1 MRSLR
6 ALMREICMSGHSKWA
21 QIKRQKGVADTKKG
35 AAFTKLANAITI
47 ATREGGKDPS
57 MNFRL
62 RLAIEKAREANMPKD
77 NVERAI
83 KRGVGEANDRSIEAI
98 TYEGY
103 GPGGIAVVVET
114 FTDSRNRTTGELR
127 STFGKYGGTLAN
139 TNSVLWMFE
148 RRGFLEVPSS
158 NREAVELAAIDAGA
172 VDFDETDGTLAIYTD
187 PNKLMKVREAVA
199 VVGASVATTE
209 IVLVPTTTVIPNE
222 QDRSKTQELLF
233 ALEELQDV
241 TNVSSNAE
249 L

>member
-1 MRSLR
+1 
-6 ALMREICMSGHSKWA
+6 MSGHSKWA
-21 QIKRQKGVADTKKG
+21 QIKRQKGAADTKKG

-47 ATREGGKDPS
+47 AAREGGKDPS

-77 NVERAI
+77 NVDRAI
-83 KRGVGEANDRSIEAI
+83 KRGIGEANDRPIEAI

-103 GPGGIAVVVET
+103 GPGGIAVVVEAL
-114 FTDSRNRTTGELR
+114 TDNRNRTTSELR
-127 STFGKYGGTLAN
+127 STFSKYGGTLAN

-148 RRGFLEVPSS
+148 RRGFLEVPSN
-158 NREAVELAAIDAGA
+158 NRDAIELSAIDAGA
-172 VDFDETDGTLAIYTD
+172 LDFDEINGTLAIYTD
-187 PNKLMKVREAVA
+187 PNTLMKVREAIA
-199 VVGASVATTE
+199 GIGASVATAE

-222 QDRSKTQELLF
+222 QDRTKTQELLL